1 MAALPLMAIVV
12 ITGGPDSRNPIGPK
26 EDHDVRPEDTEI
38 AETNTPARGAC
49 LTSGC
54 PCKDA
59 RIVSHRRAAFY
70 ATVARSSGET
80 ADRVVPPEPGW
91 RLPAPVAAGLD
102 LLLALPDAPAAPA
115 QIAEELRPSAATV
128 TERNDR

>member
-1 MAALPLMAIVV
+1 MSA
-12 ITGGPDSRNPIGPK
+12 
-26 EDHDVRPEDTEI
+26 PEDTEI

-49 LTSGC
+49 LTEGC

-80 ADRVVPPEPGW
+80 ADRVVLAEPGW

-102 LLLALPDAPAAPA
+102 LLLARGTTRYDD
-115 QIAEELRPSAATV
+115 RDRWPSGLQEDDDFRWRWTG
-128 TERNDR
+128 